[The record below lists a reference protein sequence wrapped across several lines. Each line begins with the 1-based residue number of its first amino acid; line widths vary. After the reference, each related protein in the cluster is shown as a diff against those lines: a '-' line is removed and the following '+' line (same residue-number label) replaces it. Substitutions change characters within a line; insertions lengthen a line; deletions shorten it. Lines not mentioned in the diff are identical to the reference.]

1 MARKEVLKTVSF
13 EEEQNRIH
21 TFEEEY
27 ELPVEECWYV
37 GGDYVHMKSSSR
49 AEAKEWRRQGYGII
63 LKDTFENPRPDA
75 QDFIDAFVQEE
86 GAQSRRGLERHLSRQ
101 HGEERSAVKDR
112 SRQCVLVHQHRLRKQ
127 GVKYPEM
134 SDRIGSIYKDTCRP
148 ARVFARRLG
157 KADELVAK
165 KGVDSSTADRIVEDF
180 QKRNYSNKMERRL
193 SNFSIKSGNSF
204 DSNKSWRMGNQM
216 RSPKAR
222 CPSSPGSP
230 TSPTEELYAG
240 IA

>member
-1 MARKEVLKTVSF
+1 MRDEVRKTVIF
-13 EEEQNRIH
+13 EEEKNRIH
-21 TFEEEY
+21 MFEEEH

-112 SRQCVLVHQHRLRKQ
+112 SRQSVLVNQHRLRKQ
-127 GVKYPEM
+127 GYKYQEM
-134 SDRIGSIYKDTCRP
+134 SDRISSIYKDTCRP

-157 KADELVAK
+157 KADELVAA
-165 KGVDSSTADRIVEDF
+165 KGVDSSTAERIVEDF
-180 QKRNYSNKMERRL
+180 QQRHHSKKMERRL
-193 SNFSIKSGNSF
+193 SNFSIQSGNSF
-204 DSNKSWRMGNQM
+204 DSNRSWRMGKNM

-222 CPSSPGSP
+222 CPGSP
-230 TSPTEELYAG
+230 VSPVSPTEELYAG